1 MSDDDRYT
9 RITLRI
15 PKELTLKL
23 KEVAESRSH
32 SMNAEIIQRLEDSL
46 PDESYKLTQDE
57 IDERLLDAA
66 ELYVISADDESIMR
80 LLSKRFI
87 YRK

>member
-1 MSDDDRYT
+1 MSDNDRYT

-23 KEVAESRSH
+23 KEAAESRSH

-46 PDESYKLTQDE
+46 PDEAYKLTQDE
-57 IDERLLDAA
+57 IDERLLDSA